1 MQILLLEP
9 FFTGSHQQWAEG
21 YQRHSTH
28 DVRLLTMKGKHW
40 KWRMYGGAVTLA
52 RLFLASDL
60 RPDLILASD
69 MLDLTTFL
77 ALTRSKSANIPTAVY
92 FHENQLT
99 YPWAASDSRAKQQQD
114 YSFLNYISALTADD
128 VYFNSAYHRQSFLA
142 NLPAFLKQFPDY
154 NELENVAVIA
164 AKSKVVPLG
173 LELSKFDDFTIK
185 NNNNLPLLLWNH
197 RWEYDK
203 NPDEFFNTLYELKAE
218 GVKFELAILGESYDR
233 QPLCFAEAKVKLA
246 EEIVHFGYAESF
258 EQYAQW
264 LWKADILP
272 VTSQQ
277 DFFGGS
283 VVEAMY
289 CGCFPILP
297 KRLAYPEHIPKA
309 LHSTYFYKNT
319 ADLKE
324 KLTQAID
331 NIAAVR
337 ATAAYRQKI
346 LGYDWQVLCPLYDE
360 VFTSKI
366 GFSK

>member
-21 YQRHSTH
+21 YQRHSIH
-28 DVRLLTMKGKHW
+28 DVQLLTMKGKHW

-52 RLFLASDL
+52 RLFLESNL

-99 YPWAASDSRAKQQQD
+99 YPWATADNRAKQQQD
-114 YSFLNYISALTADD
+114 YSFLNYISALAADD
-128 VYFNSAYHRQSFLA
+128 VYFNSEYHRQSFLA
-142 NLPAFLKQFPDY
+142 QLPAFLKQFPDY
-154 NELENVAVIA
+154 NELANVSAIE
-164 AKSKVVPLG
+164 AKSKVIPLG
-173 LELSKFDDFTIK
+173 LELSKFDIFKIK
-185 NNNNLPLLLWNH
+185 NTNGLPLLLWNH

-203 NPDEFFNTLYELKAE
+203 NPDAFFNTLYELKAN
-218 GVKFELAILGESYDR
+218 GLKFELAILGESYDR
-233 QPLCFAEAKVKLA
+233 QPPCFAEAKAKLA

-264 LWKADILP
+264 LWRADILP

-297 KRLAYPEHIPKA
+297 KRLAYPEHIPEA
-309 LHSTYFYKNT
+309 LHSAYFYKNT
-319 ADLKE
+319 AELKA
-324 KLTQAID
+324 KLTWAID
-331 NIAAVR
+331 NIATVR
-337 ATAAYRQKI
+337 ADSAYRKKV
-346 LGYDWQVLCPLYDE
+346 LGYDWQVLCPFYDA
-360 VFTSKI
+360 VFMAKI
-366 GFSK
+366 GSLK